1 MAPDRCGTCLVGIE
15 QGDVAGARTMPQ
27 REMAQTFVFTK
38 RQRCHGFGHGCLAH
52 TIFTDDDRKMRVERN
67 RHVVEAAKVL

>member
-1 MAPDRCGTCLVGIE
+1 
-15 QGDVAGARTMPQ
+15 MPQ